1 MCSDQPPKIHSGVKA
16 EWCRYPLSRS
26 AKQTPGLHA
35 FNKDLD
41 ILFFLVAN
49 ILGTAAQCFS
59 LQTNW
64 LVCLSTHRSN
74 ITLFFFQLG
83 GWSRRT
89 ARLSVFL
96 VNSKPRKISDRSYDK
111 VLSVQCLVPLLWRSA
126 RPPDFR
132 KCSSL
137 EDSHTLWIASWSRL
151 LPLLT

>member
-96 VNSKPRKISDRSYDK
+96 VNSKPRFQIDPMTKCS
-111 VLSVQCLVPLLWRSA
+111 LSNALCHFCGGLQGHQTSGNTLLWRTA
-126 RPPDFR
+126 AHYELHHGPGFYF
-132 KCSSL
+132 C
-137 EDSHTLWIASWSRL
+137 
-151 LPLLT
+151 